1 MRFVVDDAPWAP
13 DDVAVGLLEEALVG
27 LTERLEVAAARSEA
41 VEVYEGLLWMQIVGA
56 DTLYSLLYEAD
67 NPRSLPHDLR
77 LALGRRL
84 DKCASF
90 DELGLPSVDAV
101 IDGVNHTSP
110 AAVRAHGRIGERAAT
125 ACLTPATSG
134 RRDEAQVVVAGVPR
148 AVRYVVDEP
157 SHVAF
162 FRDAFAVENADEE
175 SFASLAP
182 HAFPELE
189 FADGLWGGLR
199 DFSRP
204 YRDRRDELVTMLGAL
219 SDHGRRIFGL
229 PQRDW
234 IAHFAAVRIEISPES
249 SSDMK
254 PPCLRHRQRELRGET
269 LTFEWHM
276 KLDRHV
282 DRVHVHPGTA
292 RADGRPVVGI
302 LTRHLPLSSRG
313 EC

>member
-1 MRFVVDDAPWAP
+1 M
-13 DDVAVGLLEEALVG
+13 AVGPLEEALVG
-27 LTERLEVAAARSEA
+27 LTERLEVATAREEA
-41 VEVYEGLLWMQIVGA
+41 VEVYEDLWRMQVVGA
-56 DTLYSLLYEAD
+56 DTLASLLWDAD

-84 DKCASF
+84 DKCATF
-90 DELGLPSVDAV
+90 DELALPSLDAI
-101 IDGVNHTSP
+101 IDGVSHTSP
-110 AAVRAHGRIGERAAT
+110 AAVRAHTRVGQRAAT

-134 RRDEAQVVVAGVPR
+134 RRDEAQVVVDGVPR
-148 AVRYVVDEP
+148 AVRYVIDEP

-162 FRDAFAVENADEE
+162 FRGAVEVENADEDG
-175 SFASLAP
+175 FAALAP
-182 HAFPELE
+182 HAFPELD
-189 FADGLWGGLR
+189 FADGLWSGLR

-204 YRDRRDELVTMLGAL
+204 YRDRRDELVAMLGAL
-219 SDHGRRIFGL
+219 SDHGRRIFSL

-234 IAHFAAVRIEISPES
+234 IAHFAAVHIEISPES

-254 PPCLRHRQRELRGET
+254 APCLRHRQRELRGET

-282 DRVHVHPGTA
+282 DRVHVHPGTT
-292 RADGRPVVGI
+292 RADGRPIVGI